1 MFVVEIRSD
10 AANMAVHKGFRGT
23 TRTLAANLSSRS

>member
-1 MFVVEIRSD
+1 MFIVEIRSD

-23 TRTLAANLSSRS
+23 ARILAAT